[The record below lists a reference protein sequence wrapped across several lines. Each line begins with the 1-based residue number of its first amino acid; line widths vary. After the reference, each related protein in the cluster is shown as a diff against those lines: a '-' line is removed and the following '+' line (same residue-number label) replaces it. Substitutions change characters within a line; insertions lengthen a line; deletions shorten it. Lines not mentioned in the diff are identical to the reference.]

1 MKTIML
7 ATAAIL
13 GLGIGVAFAGE
24 GDGPS
29 ANTFFSSLPGVI
41 AQAPVQQAP
50 SAVARNQAGGGAPTA
65 AFVTSSHRGTWLF
78 APNTNQGA
86 NS

>member
-7 ATAAIL
+7 ATAAVL
-13 GLGIGVAFAGE
+13 SLGVASPFAGD
-24 GDGPS
+24 GDGQV
-29 ANTFFSSLPGVI
+29 ANTYFTQLPGVI

-50 SAVARNQAGGGAPTA
+50 SAYARNLPGAAPTA
-65 AFVTSSHRGTWLF
+65 TFATSHSTGTWLF
-78 APNTNQGA
+78 APNGNQGA